1 MVNAVDSNI
10 CRIAYLAI
18 YFLRERLF
26 ESGPG
31 RFIPWFLPIAFFL
44 FCLFSGVQCLV
55 FHAFVGLYH
64 FFKDVPTVMKQTWR
78 YSEYSGILKGLGL
91 ERVV

>member
-1 MVNAVDSNI
+1 
-10 CRIAYLAI
+10 
-18 YFLRERLF
+18 
-26 ESGPG
+26 
-31 RFIPWFLPIAFFL
+31 
-44 FCLFSGVQCLV
+44 LV